1 MELAGKGA
9 DMSESVSPRPKD
21 EEEVDKSNK
30 EGEGG
35 RKEEQVEE
43 SVEGESPSSQAASS
57 FPSITSSRSKT
68 SLRQNL
74 KKTPPPLST
83 GFTVQTQ

>member
-9 DMSESVSPRPKD
+9 DMSEAVSPRPK
-21 EEEVDKSNK
+21 EEEVDKSKK

-57 FPSITSSRSKT
+57 FPSMTSSR
-68 SLRQNL
+68 
-74 KKTPPPLST
+74 
-83 GFTVQTQ
+83 

>member
-9 DMSESVSPRPKD
+9 DMSEAVSPRPKE
-21 EEEVDKSNK
+21 EEEVEKSKK

-43 SVEGESPSSQAASS
+43 NVEGESPSSQAASS
-57 FPSITSSRSKT
+57 FPSMTSSR
-68 SLRQNL
+68 
-74 KKTPPPLST
+74 
-83 GFTVQTQ
+83 

>member
-9 DMSESVSPRPKD
+9 DMSEAVSTRTK
-21 EEEVDKSNK
+21 EEEEDRLKK

-57 FPSITSSRSKT
+57 FPSMTSSRSKT
-68 SLRQNL
+68 SLQLNL
-74 KKTPPPLST
+74 
-83 GFTVQTQ
+83 